1 MFRIPLREQI
11 LVRDIRKNIIFDIV
25 GGAVGIIAGC
35 WFDPSWDDRSNRFVH
50 FLGVFTE
57 IASFI
62 GELSRIWILMLFC
75 VAVYVS
81 LRILCLN

>member
-35 WFDPSWDDRSNRFVH
+35 
-50 FLGVFTE
+50 
-57 IASFI
+57 
-62 GELSRIWILMLFC
+62 
-75 VAVYVS
+75 
-81 LRILCLN
+81 